1 MHVHCHLNLLD
12 KKKPLDLHC
21 NPLHR
26 DKYRGKGVICFILGT
41 TSRPHSV
48 MNSVLGEQGQRSGGD
63 SSSS

>member
-48 MNSVLGEQGQRSGGD
+48 MNSVRGEQGQASGGD